1 VEEAFEALM
10 AHAGQPKTTQ
20 VGPGTLI
27 RRSAHIASVMT
38 RHGLSDFFGKE
49 AEASGNT
56 EAVRERARKFRDAL
70 QDLGPTFS
78 KLGQILSTRPDLL
91 PPAFIEELATLQ
103 QNVTPLTEEEVV
115 GVIEEE
121 LGVPWEDAFESIDPT
136 PMAAGTIAQV
146 HRAVLE
152 DGDRVVVKVQRPR
165 AEEEISTDLE
175 LLKVFAEATEH
186 RSDFRRMID
195 VPAIVEHL
203 SEGLRRELDFR
214 GEASNIERMG
224 TILEP
229 FSRLAVPKVYE
240 MFTTPRLLVMEEIQG
255 VAVKEA
261 PQGEARKEAARQMLE
276 SYYRQ
281 VLSEGFFH
289 ADPHPGN
296 MRWWNDKIY
305 FLDFGMVGELDAGLR
320 DALLLLVMALWQ
332 EDTQF
337 AAEAILALASDN
349 EGGVKEQFVNDLG
362 VIMDKHRH
370 LSLKEI
376 ELGPL
381 LTELTAVAMKHDV
394 RLPASLALTAKA
406 LAQMQLAA
414 AELDPTLDPF
424 AVAGQFM
431 LRHILGKVRDRV
443 APGKL
448 LYELSKV
455 QTRMG
460 RMFLALENLMGAAK
474 GGRLQVQFRGT
485 ERLEDSIR
493 SVGRRLA
500 LALGAVATML
510 GTAVASNG
518 HSIPTWVSVGGVS
531 LGSALLLGLV
541 YDLLRPKKR

>member
-1 VEEAFEALM
+1 MVRAETHGTE
-10 AHAGQPKTTQ
+10 
-20 VGPGTLI
+20 VGPGTLL
-27 RRSAHIASVMT
+27 RRAGHIAAVMA
-38 RHGLSDFFGKE
+38 RHGLGDFFGKE
-49 AEASGNT
+49 AEASGVH
-56 EAVRERARKFRDAL
+56 EAVRERAKKFRDAL
-70 QDLGPTFS
+70 QELGPTFS

-91 PPAFIEELATLQ
+91 PPAFIEELSTLQ
-103 QNVTPLTEEEVV
+103 ENVTPLTEEEVV
-115 GVIEEE
+115 GVIETE

-136 PMAAGTIAQV
+136 PLAAGTIAQV
-146 HRAVLE
+146 HRAVL
-152 DGDRVVVKVQRPR
+152 DGDRVVVKVQRPK
-165 AEEEISTDLE
+165 AEQEISTDLE

-203 SEGLRRELDFR
+203 SAGLRRELDFR
-214 GEASNIERMG
+214 GEASNIERMRE
-224 TILEP
+224 ILGP
-229 FSRLAVPKVYE
+229 FSRLDVPRVYDD
-240 MFTTPRLLVMEEIQG
+240 FTTPRLLVMEEIQG
-255 VAVKEA
+255 VLLREA
-261 PQGEARKEAARQMLE
+261 PEGDARKEAARQLLE

-296 MRWWNDKIY
+296 MRWYRDGIVM
-305 FLDFGMVGELDAGLR
+305 LDFGMVGELDTGLR
-320 DALLLLVMALWQ
+320 DSLLLLVMALWQ

-337 AAEAILALASDN
+337 AAEAIIALAN
-349 EGGVKEQFVNDLG
+349 EGEGTSAVQDAFVHDLG
-362 VIMDKHRH
+362 EIMEKHRN

-394 RLPASLALTAKA
+394 TLPASMALTAKA

-414 AELDPTLDPF
+414 AELDPALDPF
-424 AVAGQFM
+424 AVAGQYM
-431 LRHILGKVRDRV
+431 LKHILGRVRGRV

-448 LYELSKV
+448 LYEMAKV

-493 SVGRRLA
+493 SAGRRLA
-500 LALGAVATML
+500 LSLGAAATIGGSAIAVGDVPNWVPVT
-510 GTAVASNG
+510 GTIV
-518 HSIPTWVSVGGVS
+518 
-531 LGSALLLGLV
+531 GSALILGLV
-541 YDLLRPKKR
+541 WDLLTRRRRDGS

>member
-1 VEEAFEALM
+1 MVRAEEP
-10 AHAGQPKTTQ
+10 HTTE

-27 RRSAHIASVMT
+27 RRASHIAAVMA
-38 RHGLSDFFGKE
+38 RHGLGDFFGKE
-49 AEASGNT
+49 AEATGNR
-56 EAVRERARKFRDAL
+56 EAVRERAKKFRDAL

-91 PPAFIEELATLQ
+91 PPAFIEELSTLQ

-115 GVIEEE
+115 GVIETE
-121 LGVPWEDAFESIDPT
+121 LGVPWEDAFATIDPT
-136 PMAAGTIAQV
+136 PLAAGTIAQV

-152 DGDRVVVKVQRPR
+152 DGERVVVKVQRPR

-224 TILEP
+224 QILSP
-229 FSRLAVPKVYE
+229 FSRLDVPGVYDA
-240 MFTTPRLLVMEEIQG
+240 FTTPRLLVMQEIQG
-255 VAVKEA
+255 VAVRDA
-261 PQGEARKEAARQMLE
+261 PEGDERKEAARQMLE

-281 VLSEGFFH
+281 VLTEGFFH

-320 DALLLLVMALWQ
+320 DALLMLVMALWQ

-337 AAEAILALASDN
+337 AAEAILSLASGN
-349 EGGVKEQFVNDLG
+349 EGGVKEEFVSDLG
-362 VIMDKHRH
+362 VIMEKHRH

-376 ELGPL
+376 QLGPL

-394 RLPASLALTAKA
+394 QLPASLALTAKA
-406 LAQMQLAA
+406 LSQMQLAA
-414 AELDPTLDPF
+414 AELDPELDPF
-424 AVAGQFM
+424 AVAGQYMFK
-431 LRHILGKVRDRV
+431 HILGRVRDRV

-460 RMFLALENLMGAAK
+460 RIFLALENLMGAAK

-493 SVGRRLA
+493 SAGRRLA
-500 LALGAVATML
+500 LSLGATATI
-510 GTAVASNG
+510 GGAAIAANG
-518 HSIPTWVSVGGVS
+518 HGVPAWLSVAGVAVGG
-531 LGSALLLGLV
+531 GLLAGLV
-541 YDLLRPKKR
+541 WDLIRPKKR

>member
-1 VEEAFEALM
+1 MVRAEETHGTE
-10 AHAGQPKTTQ
+10 
-20 VGPGTLI
+20 VGPGTLL
-27 RRSAHIASVMT
+27 RRAGHIAAVMA
-38 RHGLSDFFGKE
+38 RHGLGDFFGKE
-49 AEASGNT
+49 AEASGVH

-70 QDLGPTFS
+70 QELGPTFS

-91 PPAFIEELATLQ
+91 PLPFIEELSTLQ
-103 QNVTPLTEEEVV
+103 ENVTPLTEEEVV
-115 GVIEEE
+115 GVIETE

-152 DGDRVVVKVQRPR
+152 DGDRVVVKVQRPK
-165 AEEEISTDLE
+165 AEQEITTDLE

-203 SEGLRRELDFR
+203 SSGLRRELDFR
-214 GEASNIERMG
+214 GEASNIERMRE
-224 TILEP
+224 ILEP
-229 FSRLAVPKVYE
+229 FSRLEVPRVYDD
-240 MFTTPRLLVMEEIQG
+240 FTTPRLLVMEEIQG
-255 VAVKEA
+255 VPLRQA
-261 PQGEARKEAARQMLE
+261 PEGDARREAARQLLE

-296 MRWWNDKIY
+296 MRWYRDGIY
-305 FLDFGMVGELDAGLR
+305 MLDFGMVGELDTGLR

-337 AAEAILALASDN
+337 AAEAIIALAN
-349 EGGVKEQFVNDLG
+349 QGEGTSAVQDAFVRDLG
-362 VIMDKHRH
+362 EIMEKHRR

-394 RLPASLALTAKA
+394 TLPASLALTAKA

-414 AELDPTLDPF
+414 AELDPELDPF
-424 AVAGQFM
+424 AVAGQYM
-431 LRHILGKVRDRV
+431 LRHIIGRVRGRV
-443 APGKL
+443 APGKM
-448 LYELSKV
+448 LYELAKV

-460 RMFLALENLMGAAK
+460 RIFLALENLMGAAK

-493 SVGRRLA
+493 SAGRRLA
-500 LALGAVATML
+500 LSLGAAATI
-510 GTAVASNG
+510 G
-518 HSIPTWVSVGGVS
+518 
-531 LGSALLLGLV
+531 GSAIAVGDVPNWIPVTGTIIGSGLIV
-541 YDLLRPKKR
+541 GLIWDLLTRRRREGS

>member
-1 VEEAFEALM
+1 MVRAEDS
-10 AHAGQPKTTQ
+10 HTTE

-27 RRSAHIASVMT
+27 RRASHIAAVMA
-38 RHGLSDFFGKE
+38 RHGLGDFFGKE
-49 AEASGNT
+49 AEATGNK
-56 EAVRERARKFRDAL
+56 EAVRERAKKFRDAL

-115 GVIEEE
+115 GVIETE
-121 LGVPWEDAFESIDPT
+121 LGVPWEDAFESIEPT
-136 PMAAGTIAQV
+136 PLAAGTIAQV

-152 DGDRVVVKVQRPR
+152 DGERVVVKVQRPR

-203 SEGLRRELDFR
+203 SDGLRRELDFR
-214 GEASNIERMG
+214 GEASNIERMKQ
-224 TILEP
+224 ILEP
-229 FSRLAVPKVYE
+229 FSRLDVPAVYE
-240 MFTTPRLLVMEEIQG
+240 MFTTPRLLVMQEIQG
-255 VAVKEA
+255 VALREA
-261 PQGEARKEAARQMLE
+261 PLGDARKEAAKQMLE

-305 FLDFGMVGELDAGLR
+305 FLDFGMVGELDTGLR
-320 DALLLLVMALWQ
+320 DALLMLVMALWQ

-337 AAEAILALASDN
+337 AAEAILSLASGN
-349 EGGVKEQFVNDLG
+349 EGGVKEEFVTDLG
-362 VIMDKHRH
+362 VIMEKHRH

-394 RLPASLALTAKA
+394 QLPASLALTAKA

-414 AELDPTLDPF
+414 AELDPELDPF
-424 AVAGQFM
+424 AVAGQYMFK
-431 LRHILGKVRDRV
+431 HILGRVRDRV

-493 SVGRRLA
+493 SAGRRLA
-500 LALGAVATML
+500 LSLGA
-510 GTAVASNG
+510 TASIGGAAIANG
-518 HSIPTWVSVGGVS
+518 NNAPNWLEVTGVVF
-531 LGSALLLGLV
+531 GAGLLVGLV

>member
-1 VEEAFEALM
+1 METALEALM
-10 AHAGQPKTTQ
+10 VRAEEPHTTE

-27 RRSAHIASVMT
+27 RRASHIAAVMA
-38 RHGLSDFFGKE
+38 RHGLGDFFGKE
-49 AEASGNT
+49 AEATGNR
-56 EAVRERARKFRDAL
+56 EAVRERAKKFRDAL

-91 PPAFIEELATLQ
+91 PPAFIEELSTLQ

-115 GVIEEE
+115 GVIETE
-121 LGVPWEDAFESIDPT
+121 LGVPWEDAFATIDPT
-136 PMAAGTIAQV
+136 PLAAGTIAQV

-152 DGDRVVVKVQRPR
+152 DGERVVVKVQRPR

-224 TILEP
+224 QILSP
-229 FSRLAVPKVYE
+229 FSRLDVPGVYDA
-240 MFTTPRLLVMEEIQG
+240 FTTPRLLVMQEIQG
-255 VAVKEA
+255 VAVRDA
-261 PQGEARKEAARQMLE
+261 PEGDERKEAARQMLE

-281 VLSEGFFH
+281 VLTEGFFH

-320 DALLLLVMALWQ
+320 DALLMLVMALWQ

-337 AAEAILALASDN
+337 AAEAILSLASGN
-349 EGGVKEQFVNDLG
+349 EGGVKEEFVSDLG
-362 VIMDKHRH
+362 VIMEKHRH

-376 ELGPL
+376 QLGPL

-394 RLPASLALTAKA
+394 QLPASLALTAKA
-406 LAQMQLAA
+406 LSQMQLAA
-414 AELDPTLDPF
+414 AELDPELDPF
-424 AVAGQFM
+424 AVAGQYMFK
-431 LRHILGKVRDRV
+431 HILGRVRDRV

-460 RMFLALENLMGAAK
+460 RIFLALENLMGAAK

-493 SVGRRLA
+493 SAGRRLA
-500 LALGAVATML
+500 LSLGATATI
-510 GTAVASNG
+510 GGAAIAANG
-518 HSIPTWVSVGGVS
+518 HGVPAWLSVAGVAVGG
-531 LGSALLLGLV
+531 GLLAGLV
-541 YDLLRPKKR
+541 WDLIRPKKR